1 MNKIWRWIRQVDLRS
16 DASKCQG
23 SDCPRDYAMDDLPF
37 KQNGLYAGT
46 TPRLWNWR
54 QPQSLFAPS
63 LPLPPS
69 AKRSRPRSSRK
80 RRRIRPAIAVTLTVL
95 TLTAAMGQRYYR
107 QPELQV
113 GTVSPKTVIA
123 PENATVIDQET
134 TEAQRTAARNGAVPV
149 LVPNTDAN
157 QRITNSLD
165 NLLEQAEIIRK
176 QAGQFPLFEG
186 RQLPTA
192 TQTYIR
198 EAPSSLWD
206 PVWSVV
212 TAVATEIRDTDATAE
227 PVSPLLL
234 LTRRDDFQAL
244 NAEQQKAARDLV
256 RYQQLQ
262 SAMDLEALQLVL
274 ETARD
279 DFRNASKGVQRLAEA
294 DRGVPQHPA
303 LLRLTDAE
311 WRTLRQQMRRTL
323 DLMLL
328 QGIPEGVPAELL
340 AIAVNEHLRGQV
352 PADAQ
357 SLGQDFIMTVL
368 EPNLVKDPD
377 KTRAKAEAAAEQVPE
392 VTVAVQAG
400 DIIVR
405 QGDEIDQSTFV
416 LLDHFALSQRRL
428 NVTGMLGFGVLMA
441 GGVAIFL
448 LVERTV
454 RPGLR
459 DQDYLLVTCMI
470 LGVSGLSVLGF
481 AVYSLPA
488 VGLLASSFYGTTL
501 GATLV
506 GLIAIFLPI
515 GTRVSPVPLL
525 ASAAGGLVCS
535 LIAPRLR
542 SREELALLGGVVGVI
557 QGAVYLALTWM
568 ISPVSLTTWY
578 LPLTG
583 AIMQGIYGVVSSVV
597 ALGLSPYLEHLFDL
611 VTPIRLAELSS
622 PNRPML
628 QRLASEAPGTFQHT
642 LFVASLA
649 EAAARSLRC
658 NVELVRAGTLYHDIG
673 KMHDPQGFI
682 ENQMGGPNKHDEI
695 DDPWVSADI
704 IKKHVS
710 QGLVM
715 ARRCRLPRAVR
726 AFIPEHQG
734 TMLISYFHHR
744 ALEMA
749 KEDPNLVVKEADFR
763 YPGPIPQTPETG
775 IVMLADSCEAALR
788 SLKEASPSEALAM
801 VNRILKARWRDGQ
814 LVDSGLSREHMG
826 IIAQVF
832 VQVWQQYNHKR
843 IAYPKSVLNPVA
855 GRS

>member
-1 MNKIWRWIRQVDLRS
+1 MWSPPQDRPGDECPSDYLVNDRALEANELYTVNTSRS
-16 DASKCQG
+16 WPWQRS
-23 SDCPRDYAMDDLPF
+23 RNHLLTLP
-37 KQNGLYAGT
+37 
-46 TPRLWNWR
+46 PC
-54 QPQSLFAPS
+54 
-63 LPLPPS
+63 PPS
-69 AKRSRPRSSRK
+69 AQRSRLGIPAKSR
-80 RRRIRPAIAVTLTVL
+80 RVRPAIALTISVL
-95 TLTAAMGQRYYR
+95 ALTAAMGQRYYR

-113 GTVSPKTVIA
+113 GTQSPKTVIA
-123 PENATVIDQET
+123 PKDASVIDQET
-134 TEAQRTAARNGAVPV
+134 TEAERVAARNGAVPV
-149 LVPNTDAN
+149 LVPNSEAN
-157 QRITNSLD
+157 ERIQNSVE
-165 NLLEQAEIIRK
+165 NLFTQVELLREQA
-176 QAGQFPLFEG
+176 GDFPFIDG
-186 RQLPTA
+186 RQLPTT

-198 EAPSSLWD
+198 EAPAAAWS
-206 PVWSVV
+206 PIWSVV
-212 TAVATEIRDTDATAE
+212 IAVATDQRDADTPTA
-227 PVSPLLL
+227 PLTI
-234 LTRRDDFQAL
+234 LTRRDEYQAL
-244 NAEQQKAARDLV
+244 TAEQQKVARDLV
-256 RYQQLQ
+256 RYQQFS
-262 SAMDLEALQLVL
+262 SALALDSLQLII

-279 DFRNASKGVQRLAEA
+279 DFRKATAEFDRLTQV
-294 DRGVPQHPA
+294 DRSIPDTLV
-303 LLRLTDAE
+303 LLRLSDDE
-311 WRTLRQQMRRTL
+311 WRTVRQQVQKTL
-323 DLMLL
+323 ELMLL
-328 QGIPEGVPAELL
+328 QGVPEGVPPDSL
-340 AIAVNEHLRGQV
+340 AIAANAHLKEQI
-352 PADAQ
+352 PAAAQ
-357 SLGQDFIMTVL
+357 DLGQGLIMAVL
-368 EPNLVKDPD
+368 EPNLVQDAE
-377 KTRAKAEAAAEQVPE
+377 KTRAQAEAAAEKVEPVIVP
-392 VTVAVQAG
+392 VQAG

-405 QGDEIDQSTFV
+405 QGEEINQSSFV
-416 LLDHFALSQRRL
+416 LLDHFTLSQRRL
-428 NVTGMLGFGVLMA
+428 NVWGLLGFGVLMG
-441 GGVAIFL
+441 GGVAIFM
-448 LVERTV
+448 LVERT
-454 RPGLR
+454 RQPGLR
-459 DQDYLLVTCMI
+459 GPDYILVSCMI
-470 LGVSGLSVLGF
+470 LGVSGLSILGF

-488 VGLLASSFYGTTL
+488 VGLLTSSFYGTTL

-506 GLIAIFLPI
+506 GLIAILLPI
-515 GTRVSPVPLL
+515 GTQVSPVPLI

-542 SREELALLGGVVGVI
+542 SREELALLGGIVGII
-557 QGAVYLALTWM
+557 QGAVYLGLTWM
-568 ISPVSLTTWY
+568 LSPVALSTWY

-583 AIMQGIYGVVSSVV
+583 AIMQGIYGVVSSVI
-597 ALGLSPYLEHLFDL
+597 ALGLSPYLEHVFDL

-649 EAAARSLRC
+649 EAAARSLCC

-695 DDPWVSADI
+695 DDPWVSVDI

-744 ALEMA
+744 AMEMA
-749 KEDPNLVVKEADFR
+749 KADASITVEESEFR
-763 YPGPIPQTPETG
+763 YSGPIPQSPETG

-814 LVDSGLSREHMG
+814 LVDSGLSREHMS

-843 IAYPKSVLNPVA
+843 IAYPKSVLNPIA

>member
-1 MNKIWRWIRQVDLRS
+1 MNKIWRWLQQTPLGSTPKAHASGEDSVGEAADHRS
-16 DASKCQG
+16 
-23 SDCPRDYAMDDLPF
+23 P
-37 KQNGLYAGT
+37 
-46 TPRLWNWR
+46 TPR
-54 QPQSLFAPS
+54 SLS
-63 LPLPPS
+63 LRGPARRFWSRRRVEGLLIPTLPPPPS
-69 AKRSRPRSSRK
+69 VPRSRPCD
-80 RRRIRPAIAVTLTVL
+80 RRRTHRVRPAIALSLSVL
-95 TLTAAMGQRYYR
+95 ALTAAMGQRYYR

-113 GTVSPKTVIA
+113 GTLSPKTVIA
-123 PENATVIDQET
+123 PDSASVVDEET

-149 LVPNTDAN
+149 LVPNLEAN
-157 QRITNSLD
+157 QSIKNSLD
-165 NLLEQAEIIRK
+165 NLLKQAEIVRE
-176 QAGQFPLFEG
+176 QAGDFPLIDG

-198 EAPSSLWD
+198 EAPTAEWE

-212 TAVATEIRDTDATAE
+212 IAVASDLQGTDNTTPPLTLLIQQPEYADLTAT
-227 PVSPLLL
+227 
-234 LTRRDDFQAL
+234 
-244 NAEQQKAARDLV
+244 QQKVARDLV
-256 RYQQLQ
+256 RYQQR
-262 SAMDLEALQLVL
+262 SAALDLEALQLIF
-274 ETARD
+274 ETSRNN
-279 DFRNASKGVQRLAEA
+279 FRRAKEGLTRLAEV
-294 DRGVPQHPA
+294 DRAIPQMPV
-303 LLRLTDAE
+303 LLRLSDAE
-311 WRTLRQQMRRTL
+311 WRTVRQQVRRTL

-328 QGIPEGVPAELL
+328 QGIPEGVQSDQL
-340 AIAVNEHLRGQV
+340 AIAVNEHLQSQI
-352 PADAQ
+352 PSSAQ
-357 SLGQDFIMTVL
+357 DLGQALIMTVL
-368 EPNLVKDPD
+368 GPNLIQDPE
-377 KTRAKAEAAAEQVPE
+377 KTRAQAEAAAEKVEP
-392 VTVAVQAG
+392 VTVRVQAG

-405 QGDEIDQSTFV
+405 QGQEIDQPTFV
-416 LLDHFALSQRRL
+416 LLDYFALSQRRL
-428 NVTGMLGFGVLMA
+428 NVTGLLGFGVLMA

-448 LVERTV
+448 VVERTR

-459 DQDYLLVTCMI
+459 GPDYVLVLCMI
-470 LGVSGLSVLGF
+470 LGVSGLSILGF

-488 VGLLASSFYGTTL
+488 VGLLASSFYGTAL

-506 GLIAIFLPI
+506 GLTALLLPV

-542 SREELALLGGVVGVI
+542 SREELALLGGVVGII
-557 QGAVYLALTWM
+557 QGAVYLVLTWM
-568 ISPVSLTTWY
+568 ISPVALTTWY

-583 AIMQGIYGVVSSVV
+583 AILQGIYGVVSSVV
-597 ALGLSPYLEHLFDL
+597 ALGLSPYLEHVFDL

-673 KMHDPQGFI
+673 KMHDPEGFI

-744 ALEMA
+744 AMELA
-749 KEDPNLVVKEADFR
+749 KDDPNITVEELNFR
-763 YPGPIPQTPETG
+763 YDGPIPQSPETG

-788 SLKEASPSEALAM
+788 SLKDATPSEALAM

-814 LVDSGLSREHMG
+814 LVDSGLTREHMS

>member
-1 MNKIWRWIRQVDLRS
+1 MNKIRRWIRQIDPRGGAPEGQGGDYPS
-16 DASKCQG
+16 DDAAG
-23 SDCPRDYAMDDLPF
+23 DRPF
-37 KQNGLYAGT
+37 KSNLYPT
-46 TPRLWNWR
+46 NPSRLWNWR
-54 QPQSLFAPS
+54 RPQSLFAPP

-69 AKRSRPRSSRK
+69 AKRTRRHHSHK
-80 RRRIRPAIAVTLTVL
+80 RRIRPAIALTLTVL
-95 TLTAAMGQRYYR
+95 ALTAAMGQRYYR
-107 QPELQV
+107 QPELQT

-123 PENATVIDQET
+123 PDNATVVDQET

-149 LVPNTDAN
+149 LVPNPETN
-157 QRITNSLD
+157 ERITNSLD
-165 NLLEQAEIIRK
+165 NLLRQAEIIRK
-176 QAGQFPLFEG
+176 QAGNFPLFEG

-198 EAPSSLWD
+198 EAPAAQWD
-206 PVWSVV
+206 PIWSVV
-212 TAVATEIRDTDATAE
+212 TAVATEVRDADTAVE
-227 PVSPLLL
+227 QPPVLTR

-244 NAEQQKAARDLV
+244 NPEQQKAVRDLV

-262 SAMDLEALQLVL
+262 SAMDLESLQIVL
-274 ETARD
+274 EASRN
-279 DFRNASKGVQRLAEA
+279 DFRSASAGFKRLAGA
-294 DRGVPQHPA
+294 DRGIPNNPV
-303 LLRLTDAE
+303 LLRLTDTE
-311 WRTLRQQMRRTL
+311 WRSLRQQVRRTL

-328 QGIPEGVPAELL
+328 QGIPEGLPADLL
-340 AIAVNEHLRGQV
+340 EIAVSEHLRGQV

-357 SLGQDFIMTVL
+357 SLGRDFIMTVL
-368 EPNLVKDPD
+368 EANLVKDPEA
-377 KTRAKAEAAAEQVPE
+377 TRAKAEAAAEQVQA
-392 VTVAVQAG
+392 VTVSVQAG

-405 QGDEIDQSTFV
+405 QGEDIDQAAFV
-416 LLDHFALSQRRL
+416 LLDHFELSQRRL

-441 GGVAIFL
+441 GGVAAFL

-459 DQDYLLVTCMI
+459 DQDYVLVTCLI

-488 VGLLASSFYGTTL
+488 VGLLASSFYGTVL
-501 GATLV
+501 GSTLV
-506 GLIAIFLPI
+506 GLIAILLPI

-535 LIAPRLR
+535 LVAPRLR

-583 AIMQGIYGVVSSVV
+583 AIMQGIYGVVSSVI

-628 QRLASEAPGTFQHT
+628 QRLAAEAPGTFQHT

-744 ALEMA
+744 AMEMA
-749 KEDPNLVVKEADFR
+749 KDDPNLVVAAADFR

>member
-1 MNKIWRWIRQVDLRS
+1 MNKIWRWMRQIDLWSPPQDRPEEEYPPVYSVDDRPLETNDLYPVNAPRPWPWQRLQNS
-16 DASKCQG
+16 LLAS
-23 SDCPRDYAMDDLPF
+23 P
-37 KQNGLYAGT
+37 
-46 TPRLWNWR
+46 
-54 QPQSLFAPS
+54 
-63 LPLPPS
+63 PLPPS
-69 AKRSRPRSSRK
+69 AQRNRPCDRTK
-80 RRRIRPAIAVTLTVL
+80 PHRIRPAIALTISIL
-95 TLTAAMGQRYYR
+95 ALTAAMGQRYYR

-113 GTVSPKTVIA
+113 GTLSPKTVIA
-123 PENATVIDQET
+123 PENASVVDQET
-134 TEAQRTAARNGAVPV
+134 TEAERTAARNGAVPV
-149 LVPNTDAN
+149 LVPNLEAN
-157 QRITNSLD
+157 QSIQNSLD
-165 NLLEQAEIIRK
+165 NLLKQAEILRD
-176 QAGQFPLFEG
+176 QAGDFPLLDG
-186 RQLPTA
+186 RQLPTV

-198 EAPSSLWD
+198 EAPAAAWS
-206 PVWSVV
+206 PIWSVV
-212 TAVATEIRDTDATAE
+212 IAVATELRDAE
-227 PVSPLLL
+227 TPTSPLAL
-234 LTRRDDFQAL
+234 LTRHEEYQAL
-244 NAEQQKAARDLV
+244 TTEQQKVARDLV
-256 RYQQLQ
+256 RYQQLP
-262 SAMDLEALQLVL
+262 SALELESLQLIF

-279 DFRNASKGVQRLAEA
+279 DFRKATAEFDRLAQV
-294 DRGVPQHPA
+294 DRAIPDTPV
-303 LLRLTDAE
+303 LFRLSDSE
-311 WRTLRQQMRRTL
+311 WRTVRQQVRRTL

-328 QGIPEGVPAELL
+328 QGIPAGVQTDLL
-340 AIAVNEHLRGQV
+340 AIAAREHLQGKI
-352 PADAQ
+352 PSEAQ
-357 SLGQDFIMTVL
+357 DLGQGLIMAVL
-368 EPNLVKDPD
+368 EPNLVKDLE
-377 KTRAKAEAAAEQVPE
+377 KTRAKAEAAAEQVPA
-392 VTVAVQAG
+392 VIVNVQAG

-405 QGDEIDQSTFV
+405 QGKEIDQSAFI
-416 LLDHFALSQRRL
+416 LLDHFGLSQRRL
-428 NVTGMLGFGVLMA
+428 NVWGLLGFGVLMG
-441 GGVAIFL
+441 GGVALFL
-448 LVERTV
+448 MVERTR

-459 DQDYLLVTCMI
+459 GPDYVLVSCMI
-470 LGVSGLSVLGF
+470 LGVSGLSILGF

-488 VGLLASSFYGTTL
+488 VGLLASSFYGTAL
-501 GATLV
+501 GSTLV
-506 GLIAIFLPI
+506 GLIAILLPI
-515 GTRVSPVPLL
+515 GTRVNPVPLL

-542 SREELALLGGVVGVI
+542 SREELALLGGVVGII

-568 ISPVSLTTWY
+568 LSPVVLSTWY

-583 AIMQGIYGVVSSVV
+583 AIMQGIYGVVSSVI
-597 ALGLSPYLEHLFDL
+597 ALGLSPYLEHVFDL

-649 EAAARSLRC
+649 EAAARSLHC

-682 ENQMGGPNKHDEI
+682 ENQMGGPNKHDKI

-715 ARRCRLPRAVR
+715 ARRCRLPRAVQ

-744 ALEMA
+744 AVEMA
-749 KEDPNLVVKEADFR
+749 KTDPNIVVEETDFR
-763 YPGPIPQTPETG
+763 YDGPIPQSPETG

-814 LVDSGLSREHMG
+814 LVDSGLNREHMS

-843 IAYPKSVLNPVA
+843 IAYPKSVLNPLA

>member
-1 MNKIWRWIRQVDLRS
+1 MTMNQIWRWIRQIQLGVKAQESSKGEYLPGDL
-16 DASKCQG
+16 
-23 SDCPRDYAMDDLPF
+23 MDDRPPNTHQLYPVSPSRPWQRQRVPGLVIPTLPS
-37 KQNGLYAGT
+37 
-46 TPRLWNWR
+46 P
-54 QPQSLFAPS
+54 PIAP
-63 LPLPPS
+63 
-69 AKRSRPRSSRK
+69 RSRPCDHKKTHRV
-80 RRRIRPAIAVTLTVL
+80 RPAIALSLSAIV
-95 TLTAAMGQRYYR
+95 LTAAMGQRYYR

-113 GTVSPKTVIA
+113 GTLSPKTVIA
-123 PENATVIDQET
+123 PESASVVDEET

-149 LVPNTDAN
+149 LVPNLEAN
-157 QRITNSLD
+157 QSIKNSLD
-165 NLLEQAEIIRK
+165 NLLKQAEILRE
-176 QAGQFPLFEG
+176 QAGDFPLIDG
-186 RQLPTA
+186 RQLPTV

-198 EAPSSLWD
+198 EAPTAEWE
-206 PVWSVV
+206 PIWSVV
-212 TAVATEIRDTDATAE
+212 IAVATDLQSADNSAA
-227 PVSPLLL
+227 PLTL
-234 LTRRDDFQAL
+234 LTQRPEYAAL
-244 NAEQQKAARDLV
+244 TPEQQKVARDLV
-256 RYQQLQ
+256 RYQQLS
-262 SAMDLEALQLVL
+262 SALELEALQLIF

-279 DFRNASKGVQRLAEA
+279 NFRRASEGFVRLAQV
-294 DRGVPQHPA
+294 DRAIPQSPV
-303 LLRLTDAE
+303 LLRLSDAE
-311 WRTLRQQMRRTL
+311 WRTVRQQVRRTL

-328 QGIPEGVPAELL
+328 QGIPEGIQTDLL
-340 AIAVNEHLRGQV
+340 AIAVNEHLQGQIP
-352 PADAQ
+352 PAAQ
-357 SLGQDFIMTVL
+357 DLGQELIMTVL
-368 EPNLVKDPD
+368 GPNLVQDPE
-377 KTRAKAEAAAEQVPE
+377 KTRAQAEAAAEKVEP
-392 VTVAVQAG
+392 VTVSVQSG
-400 DIIVR
+400 DVIVR
-405 QGDEIDQSTFV
+405 QGEEIDQSTFV
-416 LLDHFALSQRRL
+416 LLDYFDLSQRRL
-428 NVTGMLGFGVLMA
+428 NILGLVGFGVLMS
-441 GGVAIFL
+441 GGVAIFF
-448 LVERTV
+448 LVERPR

-459 DQDYLLVTCMI
+459 GPDYVLVLCMI
-470 LGVSGLSVLGF
+470 LGVSGLSILGF

-488 VGLLASSFYGTTL
+488 LGLLASSFYGTAL

-506 GLIAIFLPI
+506 GLTAILLPI
-515 GTRVSPVPLL
+515 GTSVSPVPLL

-535 LIAPRLR
+535 LVAPRLR
-542 SREELALLGGVVGVI
+542 SREELALLGVVVGII

-568 ISPVSLTTWY
+568 ISPVALTTWY

-597 ALGLSPYLEHLFDL
+597 ALGLSPYLEHVFDL

-622 PNRPML
+622 PNRPTL

-744 ALEMA
+744 AAELA
-749 KEDPNLVVKEADFR
+749 KDDPTITVEEPDFR
-763 YPGPIPQTPETG
+763 YAGPIPQSPETG

-788 SLKEASPSEALAM
+788 SLKDASPSEALAM

-814 LVDSGLSREHMG
+814 LIDSGLTREHMS

-855 GRS
+855 GRP

>member
-1 MNKIWRWIRQVDLRS
+1 MNKIWRWFRHRQFGATPQVLSSGKNAAGERPDERPPIPS
-16 DASKCQG
+16 SPYSG
-23 SDCPRDYAMDDLPF
+23 GPPRFWPRRRVE
-37 KQNGLYAGT
+37 GLLIPT
-46 TPRLWNWR
+46 
-54 QPQSLFAPS
+54 
-63 LPLPPS
+63 LPPPPS
-69 AKRSRPRSSRK
+69 VKRSRPSDRHK
-80 RRRIRPAIAVTLTVL
+80 TRRVRPAIALSLSVL
-95 TLTAAMGQRYYR
+95 ALTAAMGQRYYR
-107 QPELQV
+107 QPELQA
-113 GTVSPKTVIA
+113 GTVSPKTIIA
-123 PENATVIDQET
+123 PDSASVVDEET

-149 LVPNTDAN
+149 LVPNLEAS
-157 QRITNSLD
+157 QSIQNSLD
-165 NLLEQAEIIRK
+165 NLLKQAEILRE
-176 QAGQFPLFEG
+176 QAGEFPLIDG

-198 EAPSSLWD
+198 EASTTEWEPI
-206 PVWSVV
+206 WSVV
-212 TAVATEIRDTDATAE
+212 IAVATDLQSADNTVA
-227 PVSPLLL
+227 PLTL
-234 LTRRDDFQAL
+234 LTQQPDYADL
-244 NAEQQKAARDLV
+244 TPEQQKVARDLV
-256 RYQQLQ
+256 RYQQL
-262 SAMDLEALQLVL
+262 ADALELEALQIIF
-274 ETARD
+274 ETARNN
-279 DFRNASKGVQRLAEA
+279 FRRAKEGFARFAEV
-294 DRGVPQHPA
+294 DRSVPPMPV
-303 LLRLTDAE
+303 LLRLSDAE
-311 WRTLRQQMRRTL
+311 WRNVRQQVRRTL

-328 QGIPEGVPAELL
+328 QGIPEGVQPDLL
-340 AIAVNEHLRGQV
+340 AIAVNEHLQGQI
-352 PADAQ
+352 PPEAQ
-357 SLGQDFIMTVL
+357 DLGQELIMTVL
-368 EPNLVKDPD
+368 GPNLVQDPE
-377 KTRAKAEAAAEQVPE
+377 KTRAQAEAAAEKVKP
-392 VTVAVQAG
+392 VTVSVQSG

-405 QGDEIDQSTFV
+405 QGEEIDQPTFV

-428 NVTGMLGFGVLMA
+428 NVWGLLGFGVLMT
-441 GGVAIFL
+441 GGVTLFL
-448 LVERTV
+448 VVERTR

-459 DQDYLLVTCMI
+459 GPDYVLVVCMI
-470 LGVSGLSVLGF
+470 LGVSGLSILGF

-488 VGLLASSFYGTTL
+488 LGLLASSFYGTAL

-506 GLIAIFLPI
+506 GLTALLLPV

-542 SREELALLGGVVGVI
+542 SREELALLGGVVGII
-557 QGAVYLALTWM
+557 QGAVYLVLTWM
-568 ISPVSLTTWY
+568 ISPVALTTWY

-597 ALGLSPYLEHLFDL
+597 ALGLSPYLEHVFDL

-673 KMHDPQGFI
+673 KMHDPEGFI

-710 QGLVM
+710 QGQVM
-715 ARRCRLPRAVR
+715 ARRCRLPRSVR

-744 ALEMA
+744 AMELA
-749 KEDPNLVVKEADFR
+749 KDDPAITVEEPDFR
-763 YPGPIPQTPETG
+763 YDGPIPQSPETG

-788 SLKEASPSEALAM
+788 SLKDASPSEALAM

-814 LVDSGLSREHMG
+814 LVDSGLTREHMS

-855 GRS
+855 GRT

>member
-1 MNKIWRWIRQVDLRS
+1 MNKIWRWFRH
-16 DASKCQG
+16 
-23 SDCPRDYAMDDLPF
+23 
-37 KQNGLYAGT
+37 KQMGT
-46 TPRLWNWR
+46 TP
-54 QPQSLFAPS
+54 QVQSSGKNAAGERPDERPPMPTS
-63 LPLPPS
+63 LYPGGSTRFWPRRRVEGLLIPTLPPPS
-69 AKRSRPRSSRK
+69 VKRSRPSNRHK
-80 RRRIRPAIAVTLTVL
+80 TRRVRPVIALSLSVL
-95 TLTAAMGQRYYR
+95 ALTAAMGQRYYR

-123 PENATVIDQET
+123 PDSASVVDEET

-149 LVPNTDAN
+149 LVLNLEAS
-157 QRITNSLD
+157 QSIQNSLD
-165 NLLEQAEIIRK
+165 NLLKQAEILRE
-176 QAGQFPLFEG
+176 QAGDFPLIDG

-198 EAPSSLWD
+198 EAAAAEWE

-212 TAVATEIRDTDATAE
+212 IAVATDLQSADNTVA
-227 PVSPLLL
+227 PLTL
-234 LTRRDDFQAL
+234 LTQQSDYADL
-244 NAEQQKAARDLV
+244 TSEQQKVARDLV
-256 RYQQLQ
+256 RYQQL
-262 SAMDLEALQLVL
+262 ADALELEALQLIF
-274 ETARD
+274 ETARNN
-279 DFRNASKGVQRLAEA
+279 FRRAKEGFARFAEV
-294 DRGVPQHPA
+294 DRSIPPMPV
-303 LLRLTDAE
+303 LLRLSDAE
-311 WRTLRQQMRRTL
+311 WRNVRQQVRRTL

-328 QGIPEGVPAELL
+328 QGIPEGVQAELL
-340 AIAVNEHLRGQV
+340 AIAVNEHLQGQI
-352 PADAQ
+352 PSEAQ
-357 SLGQDFIMTVL
+357 DLGQELIMTVL
-368 EPNLVKDPD
+368 GPNLVQDPE
-377 KTRAKAEAAAEQVPE
+377 KTRAQAEAAAEKVEP
-392 VTVAVQAG
+392 VTVSVQSG

-405 QGDEIDQSTFV
+405 QGEEIDQPTFV

-428 NVTGMLGFGVLMA
+428 NVWGLLGFGVLVT
-441 GGVAIFL
+441 GGVALFL
-448 LVERTV
+448 FVERTR

-459 DQDYLLVTCMI
+459 GPDYVLVVCMI
-470 LGVSGLSVLGF
+470 LGVSGLSILGF

-488 VGLLASSFYGTTL
+488 LGLLTSSFYGTAL

-506 GLIAIFLPI
+506 GLTALLLPV

-535 LIAPRLR
+535 LVAPRLR
-542 SREELALLGGVVGVI
+542 SREELALLGGVVGII
-557 QGAVYLALTWM
+557 QGAVYLLLTWM
-568 ISPVSLTTWY
+568 ISPVALTTWY

-597 ALGLSPYLEHLFDL
+597 ALGLSPYLEHVFDL

-673 KMHDPQGFI
+673 KMHDPEGFI

-715 ARRCRLPRAVR
+715 ARRCRLPRSVR

-744 ALEMA
+744 ATELA
-749 KEDPNLVVKEADFR
+749 KDDPAITVEEPDFR
-763 YPGPIPQTPETG
+763 YDGPIPQSPETG

-788 SLKEASPSEALAM
+788 SLKDASPSEALAM

-814 LVDSGLSREHMG
+814 LVDSGLTREHMS

-843 IAYPKSVLNPVA
+843 IAYPKNVLNPVA
-855 GRS
+855 GRT

>member
-1 MNKIWRWIRQVDLRS
+1 MNKIWRWIRQIDLWSQSPDRQ
-16 DASKCQG
+16 DGKYQPG
-23 SDCPRDYAMDDLPF
+23 YAADERPF
-37 KQNGLYAGT
+37 KQTGLYSMNS
-46 TPRLWNWR
+46 PRLWNWR
-54 QPQSLFAPS
+54 QPQSLFAPP

-69 AKRSRPRSSRK
+69 AKRTRHRDSHKP
-80 RRRIRPAIAVTLTVL
+80 RRIRPAIALTLSVL
-95 TLTAAMGQRYYR
+95 ALTAAMGQRYYR
-107 QPELQV
+107 QPELQA

-123 PENATVIDQET
+123 PENATVVDQET

-149 LVPNTDAN
+149 LVPNADAN

-165 NLLEQAEIIRK
+165 HLLQQAEILRK
-176 QAGQFPLFEG
+176 QAGDFPVLEG
-186 RQLPTA
+186 RQLPTV

-198 EAPSSLWD
+198 EAPAAAWD
-206 PVWSVV
+206 PIWSVV
-212 TAVATEIRDTDATAE
+212 TAAAGEVREGDAAQ
-227 PVSPLLL
+227 PAPLALL
-234 LTRRDDFQAL
+234 NRRDDFQAL
-244 NAEQQKAARDLV
+244 NTEQQKVARDLV
-256 RYQQLQ
+256 QYQQLQ
-262 SAMDLEALQLVL
+262 SAMDLEALQIVL

-279 DFRNASKGVQRLAEA
+279 DFRNASKGFQRLAEA
-294 DRGVPQHPA
+294 DRGVPNNPA

-311 WRTLRQQMRRTL
+311 WRIVRQRVRRTL

-328 QGIPEGVPAELL
+328 QGVPEGVPAEFL
-340 AIAVNEHLRGQV
+340 AIAVDEHLQDQV
-352 PADAQ
+352 PPTAQ
-357 SLGQDFIMTVL
+357 SLGQGLIMTVL
-368 EPNLVKDPD
+368 EPNLVKDAD
-377 KTRAKAEAAAEQVPE
+377 KTRAKAEAAAEQVQA
-392 VTVAVQAG
+392 VTVSVQAG
-400 DIIVR
+400 DIIIR
-405 QGDEIDQSTFV
+405 QGQEIDQSTFV
-416 LLDHFALSQRRL
+416 LLDHFDLSQRRL

-441 GGVAIFL
+441 GGVALFL

-459 DQDYLLVTCMI
+459 GADYVLVTCMI

-488 VGLLASSFYGTTL
+488 VGLLASSFYGTAL
-501 GATLV
+501 GSTLV
-506 GLIAIFLPI
+506 GLIAILLPI

-557 QGAVYLALTWM
+557 QGAVYLVLTWM
-568 ISPVSLTTWY
+568 INPVSLTTWY

-695 DDPWVSADI
+695 DDPWVSTDI

-715 ARRCRLPRAVR
+715 ARRCRLPKAVR

-744 ALEMA
+744 AMEMA
-749 KEDPNLVVKEADFR
+749 KEDPNLVVKEEEFR
-763 YPGPIPQTPETG
+763 YPGPIPQSPETG

-814 LVDSGLSREHMG
+814 LVDSGLSREHMN

-843 IAYPKSVLNPVA
+843 IAYPKSVLNPVG

>member
-1 MNKIWRWIRQVDLRS
+1 MHKIWRWIRQIDLWSPPQDRPEGECS
-16 DASKCQG
+16 SGYPA
-23 SDCPRDYAMDDLPF
+23 DDRPLEA
-37 KQNGLYAGT
+37 NELYPVNV
-46 TPRLWNWR
+46 PRLRPWQRLRNNL
-54 QPQSLFAPS
+54 QTSP
-63 LPLPPS
+63 PLPPS
-69 AKRSRPRSSRK
+69 AQRNRSGDRPKTHRV
-80 RRRIRPAIAVTLTVL
+80 RPAIGLTISVL
-95 TLTAAMGQRYYR
+95 ALTAAMGQRYYR

-113 GTVSPKTVIA
+113 GTLSPKTVIA
-123 PENATVIDQET
+123 PDDAAVVDQET
-134 TEAQRTAARNGAVPV
+134 TEAERTAARNGAVPV
-149 LVPNTDAN
+149 LVPDLETN
-157 QRITNSLD
+157 QSIQNSLD
-165 NLLEQAEIIRK
+165 SLLRQAEILRG
-176 QAGQFPLFEG
+176 QAGDFPLLDG
-186 RQLPTA
+186 RQLPTT

-198 EAPSSLWD
+198 EAPAAAWA
-206 PVWSVV
+206 PIWSVV
-212 TAVATEIRDTDATAE
+212 IAVATDLRDATT
-227 PVSPLLL
+227 PTSPLTLL
-234 LTRRDDFQAL
+234 NRRDEYQAL
-244 NAEQQKAARDLV
+244 TTEQQKVARDLV
-256 RYQQLQ
+256 RYQQLPT
-262 SAMDLEALQLVL
+262 ALELESLQLIF

-279 DFRNASKGVQRLAEA
+279 DFRKATDEFERLAQV
-294 DRGVPQHPA
+294 DRAIPDT
-303 LLRLTDAE
+303 LILFRLSDPE
-311 WRTLRQQMRRTL
+311 WRTVRQQVQRTL

-328 QGIPEGVPAELL
+328 QGIPAGVQADLL
-340 AIAVNEHLRGQV
+340 ATAANEHLQGQIA
-352 PADAQ
+352 PEAQ
-357 SLGQDFIMTVL
+357 DLGQGLVMAVL
-368 EPNLVKDPD
+368 EPNLVKDPER
-377 KTRAKAEAAAEQVPE
+377 TRDKAEAAAEQVPAVI
-392 VTVAVQAG
+392 VTVQAG

-405 QGDEIDQSTFV
+405 QGKEIDQSTFV
-416 LLDHFALSQRRL
+416 LLDHFGLSQRRL
-428 NVTGMLGFGVLMA
+428 NIWGLLGFGVLMG

-448 LVERTV
+448 MVERTR

-459 DQDYLLVTCMI
+459 GPDYVLVSCLI
-470 LGVSGLSVLGF
+470 LGVSGLSILGF

-488 VGLLASSFYGTTL
+488 VGLLASSFYGTVL
-501 GATLV
+501 GSTLV
-506 GLIAIFLPI
+506 GLIAILLPI

-535 LIAPRLR
+535 LVAPRLR
-542 SREELALLGGVVGVI
+542 SREELALLGGVVGII

-568 ISPVSLTTWY
+568 LSPVVLSTWY

-583 AIMQGIYGVVSSVV
+583 AIMQGIYGVVSSVI
-597 ALGLSPYLEHLFDL
+597 ALGLSPYLEHVFDL

-649 EAAARSLRC
+649 EAAARSLHC

-710 QGLVM
+710 QGIVM
-715 ARRCRLPRAVR
+715 ARRCRLPRSVQ

-734 TMLISYFHHR
+734 TMRISYFHHR
-744 ALEMA
+744 ATEMA
-749 KEDPNLVVKEADFR
+749 KADPGVVVEEADFR
-763 YPGPIPQTPETG
+763 YEGPIPQSPETG

-788 SLKEASPSEALAM
+788 SLKEASPAEALAM

-814 LVDSGLSREHMG
+814 LVDSGLSREHMS

-843 IAYPKSVLNPVA
+843 IAYPKSVLNPIA

>member
-1 MNKIWRWIRQVDLRS
+1 MNKIWRWIRQVDLGARFS
-16 DASKCQG
+16 GRQRGDS
-23 SDCPRDYAMDDLPF
+23 PPDYAADDRPF
-37 KQNGLYAGT
+37 KQNGFYAANA
-46 TPRLWNWR
+46 PRWWSSR
-54 QPQSLFAPS
+54 RAQGLFAS
-63 LPLPPS
+63 SMPLPPS
-69 AKRSRPRSSRK
+69 AKRNRHRHTHK
-80 RRRIRPAIAVTLTVL
+80 RRIRPAIAVTLTVL

-113 GTVSPKTVIA
+113 GTLSPKTVIA
-123 PENATVIDQET
+123 PDNASVVDLET

-149 LVPNTDAN
+149 LVPNPDAN
-157 QRITNSLD
+157 QRITNSLE
-165 NLLEQAEIIRK
+165 NLLEQAEIVRK
-176 QAGQFPLFEG
+176 QAGQFPLVEG

-198 EAPSSLWD
+198 EAPAALWD
-206 PVWSVV
+206 PIWSVV
-212 TAVATEIRDTDATAE
+212 TAVATEVRDADETAAQ
-227 PVSPLLL
+227 PSPLTR

-244 NAEQQKAARDLV
+244 NADQQKAARDLV

-262 SAMDLEALQLVL
+262 SAMDLESLQLVL
-274 ETARD
+274 ESTRD
-279 DFRNASKGVQRLAEA
+279 DFRNASVGFQRLAEA
-294 DRGVPQHPA
+294 DRGIPNDPV
-303 LLRLTDAE
+303 LLRLTDTE
-311 WRTLRQQMRRTL
+311 WRILRQQMLRTL
-323 DLMLL
+323 ELMLL
-328 QGIPEGVPAELL
+328 QGIPEGLPSDLL
-340 AIAVNEHLRGQV
+340 AIAVNEHLQDQV
-352 PADAQ
+352 PPDAQ
-357 SLGQDFIMTVL
+357 ALGRDFIMTVL
-368 EPNLVKDPD
+368 EPNLVKDPE
-377 KTRAKAEAAAEQVPE
+377 KTRAKAEAAAEQVQE
-392 VTVAVQAG
+392 VIVAVQSG

-405 QGDEIDQSTFV
+405 QGDEIDQSAFV
-416 LLDHFALSQRRL
+416 LLDHFELSQRRL
-428 NVTGMLGFGVLMA
+428 NVTGMLGFGVLIA

-459 DQDYLLVTCMI
+459 DQDYVLVTCMI

-488 VGLLASSFYGTTL
+488 VGLLASSFYGTAL
-501 GATLV
+501 GSTLV
-506 GLIAIFLPI
+506 GLIAILLPI

-542 SREELALLGGVVGVI
+542 SREELALLGGIVGVI

-622 PNRPML
+622 PNRPLL

-695 DDPWVSADI
+695 DDPWVSTDI

-744 ALEMA
+744 AMEMA
-749 KEDPNLVVKEADFR
+749 KDDPNLVVKEEDFR

-843 IAYPKSVLNPVA
+843 IAYPKSVLNPVV

>member
-1 MNKIWRWIRQVDLRS
+1 MKQLWRWIRQIDMWS
-16 DASKCQG
+16 Q
-23 SDCPRDYAMDDLPF
+23 PRDRQDRDYPPGYATDDRPF
-37 KQNGLYAGT
+37 KQDGLYSVNVPQA
-46 TPRLWNWR
+46 WNWR
-54 QPQSLFAPS
+54 RPQSFLAPPPPS
-63 LPLPPS
+63 PPS
-69 AKRSRPRSSRK
+69 AKRN
-80 RRRIRPAIAVTLTVL
+80 RRGETQKPKRIRPAIALTLAVL

-113 GTVSPKTVIA
+113 GTLSPKTVIA
-123 PENATVIDQET
+123 PDDASVIDQDT

-149 LVPNTDAN
+149 LVPNPDAN

-165 NLLEQAEIIRK
+165 NLLQQADILRK
-176 QAGQFPLFEG
+176 QAGEFPLFDG
-186 RQLPTA
+186 RQLSTN
-192 TQTYIR
+192 TQIYIR
-198 EAPSSLWD
+198 EAPAQDWD
-206 PVWSVV
+206 AIWSVV
-212 TAVATEIRDTDATAE
+212 TAVATDIRDAE
-227 PVSPLLL
+227 DTEITPTTR
-234 LTRRDDFQAL
+234 LTRRPDFQAL
-244 NAEQQKAARDLV
+244 NAEQQQVARDLV

-262 SAMDLEALQLVL
+262 SALDLEALQLVL

-279 DFRNASKGVQRLAEA
+279 DFRNANAGFDRLAQA
-294 DRGVPQHPA
+294 DRAVPQNPV

-311 WRTLRQQMRRTL
+311 WREVRQQVRRTL

-328 QGIPEGVPAELL
+328 QGIPEGVQPDLL
-340 AIAVNEHLRGQV
+340 AIAANEHLQGQV
-352 PADAQ
+352 PSAAQ
-357 SLGQDFIMTVL
+357 SLGQGLIMAVL
-368 EPNLVKDPD
+368 EPNLVKDPEQ
-377 KTRAKAEAAAEQVPE
+377 TRAKAEAAAEQVE
-392 VTVAVQAG
+392 AVTVSVQAG
-400 DIIVR
+400 NIIVR
-405 QGDEIDQSTFV
+405 QGEEIDQSAFV
-416 LLDHFALSQRRL
+416 LLDHFELSQRRL
-428 NVTGMLGFGVLMA
+428 NVTGLLGFGVLVA
-441 GGVAIFL
+441 GGVALFL
-448 LVERTV
+448 LVERHR

-459 DQDYLLVTCMI
+459 GPDYILVSCII

-488 VGLLASSFYGTTL
+488 VGLLASSFYGTAL

-506 GLIAIFLPI
+506 GLIALLLPI
-515 GTRVSPVPLL
+515 GTRVSPVPLI

-568 ISPVSLTTWY
+568 ISPVALTTWY

-597 ALGLSPYLEHLFDL
+597 ALGLSPYLEHVFDL

-649 EAAARSLRC
+649 EAAARSLCC

-734 TMLISYFHHR
+734 SMLISYFHHR
-744 ALEMA
+744 AMEMA
-749 KEDPNLVVKEADFR
+749 KADPTIEVKEADFR

-788 SLKEASPSEALAM
+788 SLKEATPSEALAM

-814 LVDSGLSREHMG
+814 LVDSGLNREHMG

-843 IAYPKSVLNPVA
+843 IAYPKSVLNPVV